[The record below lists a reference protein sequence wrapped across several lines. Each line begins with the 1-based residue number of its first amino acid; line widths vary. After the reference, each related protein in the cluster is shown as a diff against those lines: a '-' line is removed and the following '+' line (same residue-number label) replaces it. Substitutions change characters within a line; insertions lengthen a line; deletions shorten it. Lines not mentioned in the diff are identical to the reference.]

1 VCVVGREGADGFRV
15 NVLCQQSIGAAVGKA
30 FFDFLLHQP
39 SPTAA
44 VLKLLAKTPL
54 PTTLQSCW
62 ERIFAFLFLFLSTF
76 FVGPCYY
83 NYISTSKLGDVLS
96 YLAIFR

>member
-1 VCVVGREGADGFRV
+1 
-15 NVLCQQSIGAAVGKA
+15 LLTIGAAVGKA

-62 ERIFAFLFLFLSTF
+62 ERIFAFLFFSFQLFYGSFL
-76 FVGPCYY
+76 
-83 NYISTSKLGDVLS
+83 L
-96 YLAIFR
+96 

>member
-1 VCVVGREGADGFRV
+1 VEGGDYGFRV

-62 ERIFAFLFLFLSTF
+62 ERIFAFFFLSTF
-76 FVGPCYY
+76 LWVLPT
-83 NYISTSKLGDVLS
+83 ITTSQLQNLGM
-96 YLAIFR
+96 F

>member
-1 VCVVGREGADGFRV
+1 MGVGGGVWGVGF
-15 NVLCQQSIGAAVGKA
+15 SKWAGGGWETG
-30 FFDFLLHQP
+30 P

-62 ERIFAFLFLFLSTF
+62 ERIFAFLFFFPFNF
-76 FVGPCYY
+76 FVGPSYY

>member
-1 VCVVGREGADGFRV
+1 VGGRGLIGFRV

-30 FFDFLLHQP
+30 FFDFLLHQS

-44 VLKLLAKTPL
+44 VLKLLAKIPL

-62 ERIFAFLFLFLSTF
+62 ERIFAFLFSCLSTF
-76 FVGPCYY
+76 LWALPT
-83 NYISTSKLGDVLS
+83 ITTSQLQNLGM
-96 YLAIFR
+96 F